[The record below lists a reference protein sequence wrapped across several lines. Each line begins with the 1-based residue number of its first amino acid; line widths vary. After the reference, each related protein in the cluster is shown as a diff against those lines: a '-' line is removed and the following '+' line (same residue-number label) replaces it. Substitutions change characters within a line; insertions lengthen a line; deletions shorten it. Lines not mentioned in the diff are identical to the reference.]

1 MTTADQN
8 ATSTLQITIP
18 EKKES
23 GAIQTDNPFS
33 SFIKDLPY
41 DSKGATI
48 FRPMIR
54 KLIGA
59 LVNQGMI
66 ETETYKYFSNL
77 LDINDDALLKKM
89 EQWTVV
95 IISTEL
101 WIDSADKSQGKHIGL
116 KLKLDDNSTLD
127 LLHLKEFL
135 NLRTDEASFL
145 GRQIKSVIST
155 HFVEKRT
162 QGETVVFSKPL
173 SEAKTPNNSLSEK
186 NNINANKFL
195 YQCLLRWYQK
205 ESPLSPENVRLH
217 TPTSLQVRYFLYLFD
232 APEKNLVEKT
242 DYQPTSPHIHI
253 SPEHERHFLFEGFRK
268 PKEVKHQL
276 SELGRHL
283 STKESLLSHFL
294 SRKAKTSG
302 PTATAITLTASIA
315 IAQARESVIP
325 SWGKKAMAAC
335 ALLFSGAWLYSK
347 AAELR
352 RISSSQ
358 PNTKESNE
366 DTQAMAHHKS
376 P

>member
-1 MTTADQN
+1 MHRNLMTTADQN

-135 NLRTDEASFL
+135 NLRSQDLPKYYRLNGAVYISEVKYLVKEKGFL
-145 GRQIKSVIST
+145 GDQTKAYIMPIERSIDIDTKIDL
-155 HFVEKRT
+155 ELCKILLN
-162 QGETVVFSKPL
+162 ENNK
-173 SEAKTPNNSLSEK
+173 NNS
-186 NNINANKFL
+186 
-195 YQCLLRWYQK
+195 
-205 ESPLSPENVRLH
+205 
-217 TPTSLQVRYFLYLFD
+217 
-232 APEKNLVEKT
+232 
-242 DYQPTSPHIHI
+242 
-253 SPEHERHFLFEGFRK
+253 
-268 PKEVKHQL
+268 
-276 SELGRHL
+276 
-283 STKESLLSHFL
+283 
-294 SRKAKTSG
+294 
-302 PTATAITLTASIA
+302 
-315 IAQARESVIP
+315 
-325 SWGKKAMAAC
+325 
-335 ALLFSGAWLYSK
+335 
-347 AAELR
+347 
-352 RISSSQ
+352 
-358 PNTKESNE
+358 
-366 DTQAMAHHKS
+366 
-376 P
+376 